1 MATVK
6 PGVLKAG
13 AARLRGLD
21 SRIVGYIFVL
31 LAAALWG
38 SLGIIYNTL
47 KDAYGVPTDVTVF
60 YRAFFAALGLFAYLG
75 LRNRPLLRLPLRQ
88 LPLLLGYA
96 LIGITVFYSVYG
108 RSTTVNT
115 VAVAAVLMYTAPAF
129 VTLYSWR
136 FWGEPLDRRKV
147 SALLLTF
154 VGCALVAQ
162 LYAATQLNFNWLGL
176 ILGLGSGLLYAS
188 YTISA
193 NQGLR
198 NGLAPLTVVFYA
210 QALGAI
216 GLLVLVALGSGGP
229 ASIFAAGSHWQAW
242 ALLVTAGLVNT
253 LAAAGF
259 YVSGLARIETGAA
272 SIASTFELVCATA
285 FGFIFL
291 AQSID
296 GWQALGGLLVVA
308 ALILLARSKSSP
320 PSEKVRIG

>member
-1 MATVK
+1 VATTRQ
-6 PGVLKAG
+6 GVMKAG
-13 AARLRGLD
+13 VARLRGID
-21 SRIVGYIFVL
+21 SRIVGYVFVL

-47 KDAYGVPTDVTVF
+47 NRDYGVPIGVTVF
-60 YRAFFAALGLFAYLG
+60 YRAFFAALGLLVYLG
-75 LRNRPLLRLPLRQ
+75 LRNRGLLVLPRRQ

-96 LIGITVFYSVYG
+96 LLGITVFYSVYG
-108 RSTTVNT
+108 QSTITNT

-129 VTLYSWR
+129 VILFAR
-136 FWGEPLDRRKV
+136 FWGEPLTRRKLG
-147 SALLLTF
+147 ALLLTF

-162 LYAATQLNFNWLGL
+162 VYAAGQLNFNWLGL
-176 ILGLGSGLLYAS
+176 ALGLGSGVLYAS
-188 YTISA
+188 YTIFA

-210 QALGAI
+210 QAFGAV
-216 GLLVLVALGSGGP
+216 GLLTLVVLSSGGFG
-229 ASIFAAGSHWQAW
+229 SVFAAGPHWQAW
-242 ALLVTAGLVNT
+242 LLLLTAGLFNT

-291 AQSID
+291 AQAID
-296 GWQALGGLLVVA
+296 IWQALGGTLVIA
-308 ALILLARSKSSP
+308 ALVLLARK
-320 PSEKVRIG
+320 

>member
-1 MATVK
+1 MASTG
-6 PGVLKAG
+6 PGVMKAG
-13 AARLRGLD
+13 AARLRGID

-47 KDAYGVPTDVTVF
+47 NRQYGVPVGVTVF
-60 YRAFFAALGLFAYLG
+60 YRAFFAALGLLVYLG
-75 LRNRPLLRLPLRQ
+75 LRKRALLMLPRRQ

-96 LIGITVFYSVYG
+96 LLGITVFYSVYG
-108 RSTTVNT
+108 QSTITNT

-129 VTLYSWR
+129 VTLFAWR
-136 FWGEPLDRRKV
+136 FWGEPLTANKLG
-147 SALLLTF
+147 ALLLTF

-162 LYAATQLNFNWLGL
+162 VYAAGQLNFNWLGL
-176 ILGLGSGLLYAS
+176 VLGLGSGVLYAL
-188 YTISA
+188 YTIFA

-210 QALGAI
+210 QALGAV
-216 GLLVLVALGSGGP
+216 GLLTLIVLSSGGLGSV
-229 ASIFAAGSHWQAW
+229 FAAGPHWQAW
-242 ALLVTAGLVNT
+242 LLLLTAGLFNT

-272 SIASTFELVCATA
+272 SIASTFELVCASG

-291 AQSID
+291 AQAID
-296 GWQALGGLLVVA
+296 IWQALGGVLVIA
-308 ALILLARSKSSP
+308 ALVLLARRESRES
-320 PSEKVRIG
+320 